1 MAFDR
6 ASIFDAAFLES
17 LKRLRIVARRVPG
30 GGRFAE
36 HRSQDAG
43 GGVDF
48 KDFRPY
54 SPGDDFRSIDWNI
67 YQRLGKVFLRLYEE
81 LEDLPLY
88 ILTDHSKSLYQEQP
102 PRIVPSLRATLALA
116 SISLNHH
123 DTVGVF
129 PFSNDVQT
137 LWSPQ
142 GGAGKVMHLATRL
155 SSLEPG
161 GSTDFAMSL
170 KRLNSMSLRRGLL
183 AVVSDFFDPQ
193 GIEAVT
199 AALKTV
205 RHRLLLI
212 QLVRPSDR
220 RPELNGD
227 YHLVDCES
235 GESAEVSVTDRL
247 LSRYTGAYDR
257 FQTGLTDFASKRG
270 AGLLQLDVEQEVAPQ
285 LATLFETGGYVV

>member
-1 MAFDR
+1 MALDR
-6 ASIFDAAFLES
+6 ASIFDAAFLDS
-17 LKRLRIVARRVPG
+17 LKHLRIVARRVPS

-88 ILTDHSKSLYQEQP
+88 ILTDHSKSLYQEEP

-129 PFSNDVQT
+129 PFSNEVQS
-137 LWSPQ
+137 LWPPQ
-142 GGAGKVMHLATRL
+142 AGAGKVMLLVDRL
-155 SSLEPG
+155 SSVEPG
-161 GSTDFAMSL
+161 GTTDFETSI
-170 KRLNSMSLRRGLL
+170 KRFTSMNLRKGLL
-183 AVVSDFFDPQ
+183 VIVSDFFDPK

-220 RPELNGD
+220 SPELSGD
-227 YHLVDCES
+227 CRLVDCES
-235 GESAEVSVTDRL
+235 GEAAEVSVTERL
-247 LSRYTGAYDR
+247 LSRYTEAYDR
-257 FQTGLTDFASKRG
+257 FQNGLTDFASKRG
-270 AGLLQLDVEQEVAPQ
+270 AGLLQLNAEEEVGPQ
-285 LATLFETGGYVV
+285 LAKLFETGSYVA

>member
-1 MAFDR
+1 
-6 ASIFDAAFLES
+6 
-17 LKRLRIVARRVPG
+17 
-30 GGRFAE
+30 
-36 HRSQDAG
+36 
-43 GGVDF
+43 
-48 KDFRPY
+48 
-54 SPGDDFRSIDWNI
+54 
-67 YQRLGKVFLRLYEE
+67 
-81 LEDLPLY
+81 
-88 ILTDHSKSLYQEQP
+88 
-102 PRIVPSLRATLALA
+102 
-116 SISLNHH
+116 
-123 DTVGVF
+123 
-129 PFSNDVQT
+129 
-137 LWSPQ
+137 
-142 GGAGKVMHLATRL
+142 
-155 SSLEPG
+155 
-161 GSTDFAMSL
+161 MSL

-247 LSRYTGAYDR
+247 LSRYTEAYDR

>member
-67 YQRLGKVFLRLYEE
+67 YQRLGKVFLRLYE
-81 LEDLPLY
+81 
-88 ILTDHSKSLYQEQP
+88 EQP

-247 LSRYTGAYDR
+247 LSRYTEAYDR

>member
-1 MAFDR
+1 MALDR
-6 ASIFDAAFLES
+6 ATIFDAAFLDS
-17 LKRLRIVARRVPG
+17 LKHLRIVANRVPG

-36 HRSQDAG
+36 HRSRHAG

-88 ILTDHSKSLYQEQP
+88 VLTDHSKSLYEEQP

-116 SISLNHH
+116 SISLKHH

-129 PFSNDVQT
+129 PFSHDVQS
-137 LWSPQ
+137 LWPPQ
-142 GGAGKVMHLATRL
+142 GGVGKVMLLADRL

-161 GSTDFAMSL
+161 GTTDFETSIRRFNGM
-170 KRLNSMSLRRGLL
+170 KLRRGLL
-183 AVVSDFFDPQ
+183 AIVSDFFDPN
-193 GIEAVT
+193 GIEAIT
-199 AALKTV
+199 TALKSV

-220 RPELNGD
+220 SPELNGD
-227 YHLVDCES
+227 YRLVDCES
-235 GESAEVSVTDRL
+235 GEAEEVSVTERL
-247 LSRYTGAYDR
+247 LSRYTEAYDR
-257 FQTGLTDFASKRG
+257 FQSGLTQFASKRG
-270 AGLLQLDVEQEVAPQ
+270 AGLLQLDVEQDVSPQ
-285 LATLFETGGYVV
+285 LAKLFETGSYVV